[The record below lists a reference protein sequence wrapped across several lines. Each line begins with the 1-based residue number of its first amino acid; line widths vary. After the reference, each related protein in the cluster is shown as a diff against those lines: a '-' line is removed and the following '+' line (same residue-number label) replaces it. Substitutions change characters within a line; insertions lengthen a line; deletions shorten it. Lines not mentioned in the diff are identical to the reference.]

1 MTRPERPRDT
11 WLKWMSR
18 AYDAVF
24 VTVLAL
30 IVAMLGFALWTLAFE
45 RCDLHRIYRE
55 GDMVMVTD
63 VAKPLAITS
72 LVCRDGRWK
81 VLE

>member
-30 IVAMLGFALWTLAFE
+30 TVAMLGFALWTFAFR
-45 RCDLHRIYRE
+45 RCDLHRSYHE
-55 GDMVMVTD
+55 GAVVMVTD
-63 VAKPLAITS
+63 VAALSTAS
-72 LVCRDGRWK
+72 LVCRGGRWE
-81 VLE
+81 VLK